1 LADARKSKAALRA
14 DRLAARASLGS
25 EERRERSKRI
35 AERLDGLLVE
45 RGARVVATFAPLGAE
60 VDGLLAVER
69 ARGRGAMIVFPRILD
84 LEGERL
90 LAFAPC
96 EPAEL
101 VKGPVGA
108 LEPSASCAAVAPE
121 AIDVVL
127 VPGVAF
133 SVDGHRLG
141 RGGGYY
147 DAALAALPR
156 AFRIGLAF
164 DVQVLPALPREPHDA
179 AIDALVTESRTLRFA
194 RESG

>member
-1 LADARKSKAALRA
+1 LDVGSPSKAALRA
-14 DRLAARASLGS
+14 DRLAARARLAPEDRS
-25 EERRERSKRI
+25 ERSRRI
-35 AERLDGLLVE
+35 AERVDVLLAE

-69 ARGRGAMIVFPRILD
+69 ARGRGAMIVFPRIR
-84 LEGERL
+84 EGERR

-101 VKGPVGA
+101 VKGPAGA
-108 LEPSASCAAVAPE
+108 LEPAGFCAPVPPE

-147 DAALAALPR
+147 DSALAALPR
-156 AFRIGLAF
+156 ALRVGLAF
-164 DVQVLPALPREPHDA
+164 EVQVVAALPREPHDA
-179 AIDALVTESRTLRFA
+179 ALDALVTESRTLRFA

>member
-1 LADARKSKAALRA
+1 LDVGSPSKAALRA
-14 DRLAARASLGS
+14 DRLAARARLSP
-25 EERRERSKRI
+25 EERSERSRRI
-35 AERLDGLLVE
+35 AERVDALLAGHGVQ
-45 RGARVVATFAPLGAE
+45 VVATFAPLGAE

-69 ARGRGAMIVFPRILD
+69 ARARGVTIVFPRIPNLA
-84 LEGERL
+84 GERR

-101 VKGPVGA
+101 VKGPAGA
-108 LEPSASCAAVAPE
+108 LEPAEACAPVPPD

-156 AFRIGLAF
+156 ALRVGLAF
-164 DVQVLPALPREPHDA
+164 DVQVVAALPREPHDA
-179 AIDALVTESRTLRFA
+179 ALDALVTESRTLRFA